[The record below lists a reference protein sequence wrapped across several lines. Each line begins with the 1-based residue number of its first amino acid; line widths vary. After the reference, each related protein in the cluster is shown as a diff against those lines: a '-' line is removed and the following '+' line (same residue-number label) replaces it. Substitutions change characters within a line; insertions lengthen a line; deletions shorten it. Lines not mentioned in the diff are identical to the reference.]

1 MILVL
6 TGPECSGKSSLA
18 AQLHAHLDWPLLPEL
33 ARAYLDGRHAQSG
46 IYRYRPSDLLNLASM
61 QRQAEALKCNKDDAI
76 LDTDLLTLIVWW
88 QEKFGPVPRQ
98 LSSQWQCQA
107 TRRYLLCKP
116 DMPWQPDPQR
126 ENPSDRDRLYAH
138 YEAELTNR
146 GCKYSIC
153 EGNEQA
159 RLAQALTA
167 IKSVD

>member
-6 TGPECSGKSSLA
+6 TGPECSGKSTLA

-138 YEAELTNR
+138 YEAELSNR

>member
-138 YEAELTNR
+138 YEAELSNR

-167 IKSVD
+167 IKSFD

>member
-61 QRQAEALKCNKDDAI
+61 QRQAEALRCNKDDAI

-138 YEAELTNR
+138 YEAELSNR

>member
-138 YEAELTNR
+138 YEAELSNR

-153 EGNEQA
+153 EGNEKA

-167 IKSVD
+167 IKGVY

>member
-1 MILVL
+1 
-6 TGPECSGKSSLA
+6 
-18 AQLHAHLDWPLLPEL
+18 
-33 ARAYLDGRHAQSG
+33 
-46 IYRYRPSDLLNLASM
+46 M

-138 YEAELTNR
+138 YEAELSNR

>member
-33 ARAYLDGRHAQSG
+33 ARAYLDDRYAQSG

-126 ENPSDRDRLYAH
+126 ENPSDRDRLYAL
-138 YEAELTNR
+138 YEAELSNR

>member
-138 YEAELTNR
+138 YEAELSNR

>member
-18 AQLHAHLDWPLLPEL
+18 TQLHAHLDWPLLPEL

-61 QRQAEALKCNKDDAI
+61 QRQAEALRCNKDDAI

-138 YEAELTNR
+138 YEAELSNR

>member
-33 ARAYLDGRHAQSG
+33 ARAYLDDRHAQSG
-46 IYRYRPSDLLNLASM
+46 IYCYRPSDLLNLASM
-61 QRQAEALKCNKDDAI
+61 QTHAEALKCNKGDAI

-98 LSSQWQCQA
+98 LSSQWQYQA

-126 ENPSDRDRLYAH
+126 ENPSDRDRLYAL
-138 YEAELTNR
+138 YEAELSNR

>member
-33 ARAYLDGRHAQSG
+33 ARAYLDDRHAQSG
-46 IYRYRPSDLLNLASM
+46 IYCYRPSDLLNLASM
-61 QRQAEALKCNKDDAI
+61 QMRAEALKCNKGNAI
-76 LDTDLLTLIVWW
+76 LDTDLLTIIVWW
-88 QEKFGPVPRQ
+88 QEKFDQFLGSYRLNGNAKPRVAICCA
-98 LSSQWQCQA
+98 SQICPGSLTHSVK
-107 TRRYLLCKP
+107 TRRIEIVYTRF
-116 DMPWQPDPQR
+116 M
-126 ENPSDRDRLYAH
+126 
-138 YEAELTNR
+138 EAELSNR

-153 EGNEQA
+153 EGNEKS

>member
-33 ARAYLDGRHAQSG
+33 ARAYLAGRHAQSG

-138 YEAELTNR
+138 YEAELSNR

-167 IKSVD
+167 IKSFD

>member
-33 ARAYLDGRHAQSG
+33 ARAYLDDRHAQSG

-116 DMPWQPDPQR
+116 DIPWQPDPQR
-126 ENPSDRDRLYAH
+126 ENPSDRDRLYAL
-138 YEAELTNR
+138 YEAELSNR

>member
-107 TRRYLLCKP
+107 PRRYLLCKP

-126 ENPSDRDRLYAH
+126 ENPSDRDRLYAL
-138 YEAELTNR
+138 YEAELSNR

>member
-18 AQLHAHLDWPLLPEL
+18 AQLHAHLNWPLLPEL

-138 YEAELTNR
+138 YEAELSNR

>member
-6 TGPECSGKSSLA
+6 TGPECSGKSTLA

-33 ARAYLDGRHAQSG
+33 ARAYLDDRHAQSG
-46 IYRYRPSDLLNLASM
+46 IYCYRPSDLLNLASM
-61 QRQAEALKCNKDDAI
+61 QARAEALKCNKGDAI
-76 LDTDLLTLIVWW
+76 LDTDLLNLIVWW

-138 YEAELTNR
+138 YEAELSNR

-159 RLAQALTA
+159 RLAQALKA